1 MNINNKQKNSGFTL
15 VEVMFAIMI
24 LTFTIVAMMTAVSSS
39 LFNSRYA
46 RDEITAGYLAE
57 EVIDSIRNDRDAS
70 VFLQDTQ
77 LINNAWAD
85 FVAKY
90 SNCSD
95 PTGCYFDVLSSTSPT
110 LCPFGQSNCI
120 DLYYDETADST
131 AFYTNED
138 GLGNLNKT
146 GVPKVKSGFQRK
158 IIVKRNASN
167 QDEIDVTV
175 TIYWKNGSIDKSR
188 SLSTTLMKWQS

>member
-15 VEVMFAIMI
+15 VEAMFAIMI
-24 LTFTIVAMMTAVSSS
+24 LTFSIVAMMTVVSSS

-46 RDEITAGYLAE
+46 RDEITAGYLAQ
-57 EVIDSIRNDRDAS
+57 EVIDSIRNDRDTS

-77 LINNAWAD
+77 SVGDAWTD

-90 SNCSD
+90 SNCSN
-95 PTGCYFDVLSSTSPT
+95 PTRGCYFDVLNFDIFNPIITQ
-110 LCPFGQSNCI
+110 CPFGQSNCI
-120 DLYYDETADST
+120 DLYYDGTADST
-131 AFYTNED
+131 AFYTSDD
-138 GLGNLNKT
+138 GLGNSSKS
-146 GVPKVKSGFQRK
+146 KSGFQRK
-158 IIVKRNASN
+158 IVVVQNVSN
-167 QDEIDVTV
+167 PDEIDVTV